1 VTAVPPFMLCD
12 TPEPRDTCTVASTK
26 LPGNRDEGEDRMAST
41 SVRIDVSES
50 VMDAEQTQSATILLR
65 DELLRLDVD
74 SVDFPV
80 AGAPPAGAKAGAELA
95 VIGTL
100 LLTVSNPA
108 LLSAVVKVIKSWI
121 ERSSER
127 TARLEIDGDVLDVRG
142 ISRSEQ
148 RLLIEQW
155 LARHNGSGD

>member
-1 VTAVPPFMLCD
+1 LSLAT
-12 TPEPRDTCTVASTK
+12 RDTVAWAR
-26 LPGNRDEGEDRMAST
+26 LPDNRDEGDDRMART
-41 SVRIDVSES
+41 SVRIDVSER
-50 VMDAEQTQSATILLR
+50 VPDAEQTQSATILLR

-74 SVDFPV
+74 SVDLPV
-80 AGAPPAGAKAGAELA
+80 AGAPPVGSKAGAELA

-108 LLSAVVKVIKSWI
+108 LLSAVVKIIKSWV

-127 TARLEIDGDVLDVRG
+127 TARLEIDGDVIDVRG

-155 LARHNGSGD
+155 LARHNGLDD